1 MRLLKMLIVPAL
13 IGAGLSATPSPHAGA
28 DCTSAGGT
36 TICSQGDV
44 RGSNSGDGP
53 SGSSGPYVPYACDLD
68 WYACDDYYWGIDVD
82 FVPGVGRPGV
92 PVDPGFGRPGGG
104 NVGGG
109 NRGGRR

>member
-1 MRLLKMLIVPAL
+1 MRLLKMLIVPVL
-13 IGAGLSATPSPHAGA
+13 IGAGVSVQAPHAGA

-82 FVPGVGRPGV
+82 FVPGEGRPGV